1 MKKVLV
7 TAWREFDKKIDV
19 AALRIERAARGRPE
33 NFQPTYVVMPAKLSN
48 PVAVLLDHIFHTG
61 PQLQMM
67 PRARGQA
74 KQAAVQACPRLFFA
88 GQGHLFP
95 ILLQGGRKS

>member
-33 NFQPTYVVMPAKLSN
+33 KLQPTDVVMPAKLGN

-61 PQLQMM
+61 PQ
-67 PRARGQA
+67 
-74 KQAAVQACPRLFFA
+74 
-88 GQGHLFP
+88 
-95 ILLQGGRKS
+95 